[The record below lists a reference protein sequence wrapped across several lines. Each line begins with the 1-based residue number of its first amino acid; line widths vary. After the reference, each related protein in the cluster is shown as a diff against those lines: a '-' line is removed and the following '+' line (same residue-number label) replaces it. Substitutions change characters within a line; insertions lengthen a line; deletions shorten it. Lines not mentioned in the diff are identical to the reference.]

1 MLLVANHIMF
11 VVLIGLAFFWGA
23 IAGSKLKLSQ
33 NSTLEA
39 PCSVKKEGK
48 ESHFK
53 VDPVNKACFF
63 GHKYNV
69 TVVDCK
75 TVLLLEEFSDV
86 RHCFQ

>member
-1 MLLVANHIMF
+1 MIVAKYFM
-11 VVLIGLAFFWGA
+11 VVLFVGLVFFWGA
-23 IAGSKLKLSQ
+23 TAGHKLNIGKS
-33 NSTLEA
+33 STLEA
-39 PCSVKKEGK
+39 PCSSTKQGT

-53 VDPVNKACFF
+53 VNPVNKTCFF

-86 RHCFQ
+86 RHCFP